1 MQTFWLY
8 LASFLKPFNFKDIE
22 DDHMLI
28 KLNVLKYYPKFIR
41 HYILNKQD
49 NINRHILY
57 EYANKPEILEQLI
70 KLGSDVNLISEQLY
84 PVNILY
90 KTRNPDSLHVL
101 LKYDINYNFL
111 SNDINVLFSID
122 IKPEVINIL
131 AQLPNFNMMHRDAYG
146 RTALFET
153 SGEVAKAFI
162 ENGIDVNAVNH
173 NGQPALFFSHNK
185 PTEYFISQGADV
197 NIIDNE
203 GNNALF
209 YDFDSAY
216 DATNNRKRMLTLLN
230 AGINYTVVNNKGF
243 NAFYKKSDEVVDLFI
258 DYGVPIPNNIHQ
270 YELTPKST
278 KKLAQLYKVL
288 KEKETLFSTIKNNDN
303 NTVNKIKKRL

>member
-1 MQTFWLY
+1 MQKFWLY

-28 KLNVLKYYPKFIR
+28 KLNVLSFYPKFIR

-49 NINRHILY
+49 DFNYHILY
-57 EYANKPEILEQLI
+57 EYANKPDILEKLI
-70 KLGSDVNLISEQLY
+70 KLGSNVNIISEQLY

-90 KTRNPDSLHVL
+90 KIKNLDSLHIL

-111 SNDINVLFSID
+111 SNDLNVLFSID
-122 IKPEVINIL
+122 IKPKVINIL
-131 AQLPNFNMMHRDAYG
+131 AKLPDFNMMHRDSRG

-173 NGQPALFFSHNK
+173 NGQPALFFSHHE

-209 YDFDSAY
+209 YDFNSAY
-216 DATNNRKRMLTLLN
+216 DSTNNRKRMLTLLK
-230 AGINYTVVNNKGF
+230 AGIDCTVINNKGF

-278 KKLAQLYKVL
+278 KKLAQLYKTL
-288 KEKETLFSTIKNNDN
+288 KEKETLFRTIINNEQN
-303 NTVNKIKKRL
+303 AVKIKKRL